1 GALVGLL
8 QARAPREVPEAARHL
23 LEGAE
28 ARLEE
33 QAERG
38 RAGRRGPPGR
48 GQGDQRHVLGD
59 QEVAMRPWRVAVRGH
74 SMEPA
79 LREGDWVL
87 VFPPRGRP
95 RPGDVVLVRDP
106 QERARLLLKRVAE
119 VRSDGV

>member
-1 GALVGLL
+1 
-8 QARAPREVPEAARHL
+8 
-23 LEGAE
+23 
-28 ARLEE
+28 
-33 QAERG
+33 
-38 RAGRRGPPGR
+38 
-48 GQGDQRHVLGD
+48 
-59 QEVAMRPWRVAVRGH
+59 MRPWRVAVRGH

-119 VRSDGV
+119 VRSDGVFVLGDRRDHSRDSRAFDAIPFVDVVGRAAFRYAPLRRFGPIGRA